1 MRFNELYTELLSGRL
16 ALIRLQMKS
25 DYVIERSEEE
35 LLGDKWEKEV
45 IPGMDTQY
53 VIEDARP
60 RQSSS
65 RLPFLLVTSHAA
77 RCLLQTEIFHSCCVL
92 QLLLLF

>member
-1 MRFNELYTELLSGRL
+1 
-16 ALIRLQMKS
+16 MKS

-35 LLGDKWEKEV
+35 LVGDKWEKEV

-65 RLPFLLVTSHAA
+65 KLHFLLVTSLSSCGALFYY
-77 RCLLQTEIFHSCCVL
+77 RRRFSIPVVFSSYFCCSENTSTEI
-92 QLLLLF
+92 

>member
-1 MRFNELYTELLSGRL
+1 
-16 ALIRLQMKS
+16 MKS

-35 LLGDKWEKEV
+35 LLGDKWGKEV

-60 RQSSS
+60 RQDFI
-65 RLPFLLVTSHAA
+65 PFLLVTSLSSCGA
-77 RCLLQTEIFHSCCVL
+77 LLYYRRRFSIPVVFCSYFLCTENTNTEI
-92 QLLLLF
+92 